1 MKKITTL
8 FLAAFAVLMI
18 HTLALGQIPQ
28 IIPPME
34 KSAPQVDE
42 SVFVVPDGTLEEL
55 QSHFQKLQTYRPNM
69 TSEEDLMAFIAK
81 RSKAILEIADK
92 MLAHSPKGEDLDMAR
107 QLKMGALMGICMIDA
122 EKGLS
127 ELEAY
132 SVELEKAADPE
143 AKLMAVEARLRVIS
157 VKLGQIVEQKGSAQ
171 AFRETYLE
179 AKPLIEN
186 NLNGENASFVL
197 MLVQAGEELGDPA
210 IMKGVMDDFLPI
222 LKKSEDPEVIQ
233 LTEMIESAN
242 RIASLVGN
250 EMEFEAI
257 LLNGEQINL
266 KDLQGKVVLVD
277 FWATWCGPCLAEIPN
292 MKKMYEKYHDKG
304 FEIIAYSVDDEIADI
319 EEFEKEQPH
328 AWLVASSVKSV
339 EKGLKD
345 YCEFYGI
352 TGIPRMFLIGKDGKV
367 INTEIRGPQL
377 NKALEELFPE

>member
-18 HTLALGQIPQ
+18 HALLMAQ
-28 IIPPME
+28 IPPMANP
-34 KSAPQVDE
+34 APEADE

-55 QSHFQKLQTYRPNM
+55 QEHFQKLQTYRPNM
-69 TSEEDLMAFIAK
+69 TSEEDLVAFITK
-81 RSKAILEIADK
+81 RAAAMLEIANK
-92 MLAHSPKGEDLDMAR
+92 MLAHSPKDEDLEMAR
-107 QLKMGALMGICMIDA
+107 HLKMGALMGICMLDA

-132 SVELEKAADPE
+132 SVELEKAGDPE
-143 AKLMAVEARLRVIS
+143 AKILAIEARLRVIS
-157 VKLGQIVEQKGSAQ
+157 VKLGQIVEQQGSAQ

-179 AKPLIEN
+179 AKPMIEN
-186 NLNGENASFVL
+186 NLTPDNASFVM
-197 MLVQAGEELGDPA
+197 MLVQAGEELEDPA
-210 IMKGVMDDFLPI
+210 VMKGIMDDFLPI
-222 LKKSEDPEVIQ
+222 LKKSEDPQVMQ

-257 LLNGEQINL
+257 LLTGEKINL
-266 KDLQGKVVLVD
+266 KDLNGKVVLVD

-304 FEIIAYSVDDEIADI
+304 FEIIAYSVDREVAEL

-328 AWLVASSVKSV
+328 AWLVASSVMSV
-339 EKGLKD
+339 EKGLKN
-345 YCEFYGI
+345 YSEFYGI

-367 INTEIRGPQL
+367 INTEIRGQLL
-377 NKALEELFPE
+377 NKALGELFPE